1 MFSLIQVPVGAMM
14 TFLLSYSIRRV
25 MTQFFVMQMEA
36 EKTRDSVTQI
46 LDNLPDAVIMLESHK
61 LQYCNKQADKFFGV
75 DLSHLSQNPE
85 NQTTLQS
92 AQYLIMQNRCMYEL
106 QTKQLKQAAEIME
119 MENNESSIMMTDL
132 GKSVLTLNEVVQLF
146 EVESVMYNIK
156 LQDDEQAIRTVILKK
171 SKVEV
176 NGEN

>member
-1 MFSLIQVPVGAMM
+1 
-14 TFLLSYSIRRV
+14 
-25 MTQFFVMQMEA
+25 
-36 EKTRDSVTQI
+36 
-46 LDNLPDAVIMLESHK
+46 
-61 LQYCNKQADKFFGV
+61 
-75 DLSHLSQNPE
+75 
-85 NQTTLQS
+85 
-92 AQYLIMQNRCMYEL
+92 
-106 QTKQLKQAAEIME
+106 ME

-156 LQDDEQAIRTVILKK
+156 LQDDEQAIRTVVLKK

>member
-1 MFSLIQVPVGAMM
+1 
-14 TFLLSYSIRRV
+14 
-25 MTQFFVMQMEA
+25 
-36 EKTRDSVTQI
+36 
-46 LDNLPDAVIMLESHK
+46 
-61 LQYCNKQADKFFGV
+61 
-75 DLSHLSQNPE
+75 
-85 NQTTLQS
+85 
-92 AQYLIMQNRCMYEL
+92 MQNRCMYEL
-106 QTKQLKQAAEIME
+106 QTKQLKQVAEIME

-156 LQDDEQAIRTVILKK
+156 LQDDEQAIRTVVLKK